1 MTIHLPTQTLTEYNA
16 ATEGRVYLF
25 TGNKVTS
32 RFCVARKRLLRP
44 SKLGHILTDNQ
55 ALQNYQIAE
64 GKFIKYKSRSY
75 CWENISENGVIQSS
89 QQIMDFL
96 NLKVK
101 MELLSI
107 RSSDISFTMGTTDI
121 KQSRKRT
128 FYQHFR
134 DSIRYSNSACSLFVL
149 TIFV

>member
-1 MTIHLPTQTLTEYNA
+1 MTIHLPTQALAEYNA

-25 TGNKVTS
+25 TGNKVTG
-32 RFCVARKRLLRP
+32 RFCVTRKRLLEP
-44 SKLGHILTDNQ
+44 SKLGHILTDTQ

-96 NLKVK
+96 NL
-101 MELLSI
+101 E
-107 RSSDISFTMGTTDI
+107 G
-121 KQSRKRT
+121 
-128 FYQHFR
+128 
-134 DSIRYSNSACSLFVL
+134 
-149 TIFV
+149 